1 MELQAAQAF
10 EAEIAPLDVTIVMP
24 CLNEVQS
31 LPHCMANALD
41 ALDRI
46 YRQYGLAGEV
56 VIADNGSTDGSQA
69 LATSLGARVVNVSRK
84 GYGAAIIGG
93 FNDAYGRF
101 LIMGDCDGSYDF
113 TNAVPM
119 IGKLLDGADLCMGS
133 RFQGGIAPGAMPWKN
148 RYIGNPVLTGVLNL
162 FFRTG
167 IDDAHCGLRAIRKDA
182 YHALGLQG
190 SGMEFA
196 SEMVIKASLR
206 RMRIDQVPATL
217 SPDLRDRAPHL
228 RPWRDGWRHLRYLFM
243 LSPTWAFGVPAALI
257 AALGLMILS
266 IATLHEMGLLQ
277 YSPFGESWTVIG
289 AMLVSG
295 GHLGMTMALATHLH
309 ASRAGWSPP
318 ARWTLALSPLLSLE
332 SFILAGIG
340 LLGAA
345 LAGIITIAGYW
356 SSIHYQPL
364 STVLPVVITG
374 MLGSIGIQTL
384 FAGFL
389 LAVISGHQAHF
400 LSGLT
405 APEGFAADGKVA
417 RFIRP
422 IPLYTVAALALALL
436 HNGIMIGLDAL
447 DVHYVLCQLASA
459 AVLLPVGYLT
469 MSGAIFQT
477 RRSWT
482 AFASYSVVLIS
493 NLPIALGLIWL
504 LRGQLALPM
513 LVAAPLSSLA
523 LYMWNYAASYF
534 ALKRTGET
542 SVA

>member
-1 MELQAAQAF
+1 MELHTAQAF
-10 EAEIAPLDVTIVMP
+10 GAEAAPLDVTIVMP
-24 CLNEVQS
+24 CLNEAQS
-31 LPHCMANALD
+31 LRHCMANALE

-46 YRQYGLAGEV
+46 QRIHGLAGEV

-93 FNDAYGRF
+93 FNAAYGRF

-113 TNAVPM
+113 TDAVAM

-133 RFQGGIAPGAMPWKN
+133 RFKGGIAPGAMPWKN
-148 RYIGNPVLTGVLNL
+148 RYIGNPVLTGLLNL
-162 FFRTG
+162 FFRSG
-167 IDDAHCGLRAIRKDA
+167 IDDAHCGLRAIRREA
-182 YHALGLQG
+182 YHALNLQG

-206 RMRIDQVPATL
+206 KLRIDEVAATL

-257 AALGLMILS
+257 AALGMMILT
-266 IATLHEMGLLQ
+266 IATLHETGLIQ
-277 YSPFGESWTVIG
+277 TSPFGESWTVIG

-295 GHLGMTMALATHLH
+295 GHLGLTMALATHLY
-309 ASRAGWSPP
+309 ASRSGWSPP
-318 ARWTLALSPLLSLE
+318 ARWMFAFGRLLSLE
-332 SFILAGIG
+332 SFILSGIA
-340 LLGAA
+340 LIGAA
-345 LAGIITIAGYW
+345 ALGIVTIAGYW
-356 SSIHYQPL
+356 SSIDYQPL
-364 STVLPVVITG
+364 STVLPVVIASL
-374 MLGSIGIQTL
+374 LGSIGIQTL

-389 LAVISGHQAHF
+389 LAVISGHQANF
-400 LSGLT
+400 LSDLE
-405 APEGFAADGKVA
+405 APEPIAANGIVK

-422 IPLYTVAALALALL
+422 IPIYSVAAVALAVL
-436 HNGIMIGLDAL
+436 HNAIMIGLDWFG
-447 DVHYVLCQLASA
+447 VHYVLCQLASA

-469 MSGAIFQT
+469 MSGAIFRT

-482 AFASYSVVLIS
+482 AFASYSAILIS
-493 NLPIALGLIWL
+493 NLPISLALLWL
-504 LRGQLALPM
+504 LRGELALPM
-513 LVAAPLSSLA
+513 IIAAPLSSLM
-523 LYMWNYAASYF
+523 LYMWNYVASFF
-534 ALKRTGET
+534 ALNRTGEP